1 MDARPVA
8 QRHKLEASALLT
20 SRRTLSSRTSCR
32 ARTASS
38 VKRASL
44 ASGLL
49 CFTALLVGCDSPN
62 PIVHSLTELEANEV
76 LVVLDSQGINASKV
90 MEEGRVITW
99 AVTVPSS
106 RSKDALRILVANRL
120 PKARSTGLKEV
131 YPAGS
136 SGLIPTQTEE
146 KAKFLMA
153 MQGEIETMLKSLP
166 GVQTANVS
174 VVVPEKDVIRDV
186 DTPPPPPTASVA
198 IVYNPEDG
206 NKKPV
211 DEERIQK
218 LVANAVEALKPQNV
232 QVFMKEN
239 RTPLLLGVDS
249 SGSAIAPMA
258 GEEVLSI
265 RVVDKKAG
273 LRAKLV
279 IGSFGALAVLGLVL
293 GIVGIARS
301 IALKSRLS
309 KAEAESQA
317 LRKARREG

>member
-1 MDARPVA
+1 MR
-8 QRHKLEASALLT
+8 
-20 SRRTLSSRTSCR
+20 LSSTKNRRS
-32 ARTASS
+32 ARSP
-38 VKRASL
+38 L
-44 ASGLL
+44 AGVVAVCGLL
-49 CFTALLVGCDSPN
+49 LLAGCDSPLN
-62 PIVHSLTELEANEV
+62 IVHGLTELEANEV
-76 LVVLDSQGINASKV
+76 LVVLESQGITGNKV
-90 MEEGRVITW
+90 KEEGRVVTW
-99 AVTVPSS
+99 AVQVPNS
-106 RSKDALRILVANRL
+106 RSKDALRILVANKL
-120 PKARSTGLKEV
+120 PKARSTGLREV

-166 GVQTANVS
+166 GIQSATVS

-206 NKKPV
+206 KKPV

-218 LVANAVEALKPQNV
+218 LVANAVEGLKPQNV
-232 QVFMKEN
+232 QVVMKEN
-239 RTPLLLGVDS
+239 RPPLLLGAD
-249 SGSAIAPMA
+249 GSATSPAPIA

-279 IGSFGALAVLGLVL
+279 IGGFAALAVLGLVL

-301 IALKSRLS
+301 ISLKSKLA
-309 KAEAESQA
+309 KAEAETQA

>member
-1 MDARPVA
+1 MRLACPTPKNLVHRVLL
-8 QRHKLEASALLT
+8 RGALA
-20 SRRTLSSRTSCR
+20 C
-32 ARTASS
+32 
-38 VKRASL
+38 SL
-44 ASGLL
+44 L
-49 CFTALLVGCDSPN
+49 FLVGCDGPHS
-62 PIVHSLTELEANEV
+62 IVHGLSELEANEV
-76 LVVLDSQGINASKV
+76 IVVLDSQGISGSKLL
-90 MEEGRVITW
+90 EEGRVVTW
-99 AVTVPSS
+99 AVQVPGS
-106 RSKDALRILVANRL
+106 RSKDALRILVANKL

-166 GVQTANVS
+166 GIQSANVS

-206 NKKPV
+206 GKKPV

-218 LVANAVEALKPQNV
+218 LVANGVEGLKPQNV
-232 QVFMKEN
+232 QVLMKEN
-239 RTPLLLGVDS
+239 RAPVLLGMD
-249 SGSAIAPMA
+249 SGSAALAPMA

-279 IGSFGALAVLGLVL
+279 IGGFGLLAVLGLVL

-301 IALKSRLS
+301 ISLKSKLA